1 MKHANGRE
9 VGERRKQHSGRNNIR
24 AGAWS
29 IMSSLFCLLGEA
41 LMLSFVHQA
50 GSNTI
55 NSFAGPFIAFG
66 HTFEPCPSDG
76 SAMASIRASH
86 FNPVKPFDRQML
98 TGYMS
103 ANFNISDNLLWKE
116 NAFVF
121 SFPNSGCSALRDQL
135 PDMYRIVAKHTG
147 ASMDKKAPCVIPGGY
162 FDLKN
167 ESVSWTFP
175 NFPVMPYGRYMFR
188 VTARHMKNRAAAVP
202 CFCLAVDCEV
212 IPKPTVGSQK
222 LK

>member
-103 ANFNISDNLLWKE
+103 ANFNISDNLL
-116 NAFVF
+116 
-121 SFPNSGCSALRDQL
+121 FPQLRLLCVARPAARHVPHRGQA
-135 PDMYRIVAKHTG
+135 YRSEHGQEGAMRHTG
-147 ASMDKKAPCVIPGGY
+147 RLLRLEERISELD
-162 FDLKN
+162 
-167 ESVSWTFP
+167 VS
-175 NFPVMPYGRYMFR
+175 
-188 VTARHMKNRAAAVP
+188 
-202 CFCLAVDCEV
+202 
-212 IPKPTVGSQK
+212 
-222 LK
+222 